1 MALFDKDKLLK
12 ATQFATD
19 KANELVEKQKN
30 KNKNV
35 FANISNDIPN
45 SKVIKFNLE
54 GEYYSRENIITFGT
68 LNPNFSMNKAQ
79 LEKADHWGLIIEE
92 YDFTNDY
99 EITLEYEPKNKYD
112 PNAIMVLF
120 NGIKVGYINKYETA
134 EVRQLIKHGIV
145 GIDGVIEGTA
155 KKVLLRSK
163 EKPNGFVHKER
174 ENFNIRILIAI
185 K

>member
-12 ATQFATD
+12 AAQFATD
-19 KANELVEKQKN
+19 KANELAEKQKN

-35 FANISNDIPN
+35 FQKISNDIPN
-45 SKVIKFNLE
+45 SKVLKFNLE

-68 LNPNFSMNKAQ
+68 LNPDFSMNKTQ
-79 LEKADHWGLIIEE
+79 LVKANHWGLIIEE
-92 YDFTNDY
+92 YEFTNDY
-99 EITLEYEPKNKYD
+99 EVTLEYEPKNKYD

-120 NGIKVGYINKYETA
+120 NGIKVGYISRYETN
-134 EVRQLIKHGIV
+134 EIRQLIKEGIV

-163 EKPNGFVHKER
+163 ERPTGFVHKES
-174 ENFNIRILIAI
+174 EDFNIRILIAL